1 MCTYIFI
8 CIHMLQV
15 HAQTSIC
22 MRMAANA
29 RTAVRPGGM
38 HQSLPQSIFLCRS
51 LSPPTLPSPF
61 APFSL
66 SSSLSLV
73 LSVCLS
79 LSLSLSLARARS
91 LCRVDD
97 VPFGIFEAS
106 SEIRLCLPVLALASL
121 HIQPP
126 HVRVLLLVTEFLP
139 VFPRP
144 SVTADALSFSRAH
157 ACD

>member
-1 MCTYIFI
+1 
-8 CIHMLQV
+8 MLQV

-73 LSVCLS
+73 LSVS
-79 LSLSLSLARARS
+79 LSLSLSRARARARALSLS

-121 HIQPP
+121 HIQPH